1 MVLAGLWPYV
11 MRRIINGWTETE
23 FSSFSVAIVGGR
35 VVGLLTVC
43 TLEKLMSYVVF
54 SFMYSQGWECRVV
67 SWVVDMLCCTVG
79 QVAPVGINCQLLP
92 GLGNV
97 LAGSSGRRTVSVVP
111 LRLGELNNAL
121 VDVSGRVMGGT
132 DIHTLL
138 NHLQTRLKDSMK
150 DPILLA
156 CPNLLQVIMIS
167 WVWFLSFFMY
177 MCLFGKRVFLTFYT
191 YCVCS
196 FLVCA

>member
-23 FSSFSVAIVGGR
+23 FTSFSVAIVAGR

-43 TLEKLMSYVVF
+43 TLEKPMSYVVF
-54 SFMYSQGWECRVV
+54 SFMYSQGWERRVV

-111 LRLGELNNAL
+111 LRLSELNKVL
-121 VDVSGRVMGGT
+121 VDVSVRVMGGT

-150 DPILLA
+150 DPLIGMSQFTA
-156 CPNLLQVIMIS
+156 GNYNLMGV
-167 WVWFLSFFMY
+167 VPFLSMY
-177 MCLFGKRVFLTFYT
+177 MYLFGKRVFLTFYI

-196 FLVCA
+196 LSVCA

>member
-1 MVLAGLWPYV
+1 
-11 MRRIINGWTETE
+11 MRQIINGWTETE
-23 FSSFSVAIVGGR
+23 FTSFSVAIVAGR

-54 SFMYSQGWECRVV
+54 SFMYSQGWERRVV
-67 SWVVDMLCCTVG
+67 SWVVDMLCCAVG

-111 LRLGELNNAL
+111 LRLGELNKAL
-121 VDVSGRVMGGT
+121 VDVSVRVMGGT
-132 DIHTLL
+132 DIHT
-138 NHLQTRLKDSMK
+138 HLVGMSQF
-150 DPILLA
+150 A
-156 CPNLLQVIMIS
+156 AGNYNLMGV
-167 WVWFLSFFMY
+167 VPFLFMY
-177 MCLFGKRVFLTFYT
+177 TCLFGKRVFLTFYI

-196 FLVCA
+196 LSVCA